1 MGGAITVKS
10 VAGAGSTVDFT
21 VRFDAAP
28 PAASA
33 SADTEQDRET
43 TNTEI
48 GLPIARPGS
57 DGAPPYI
64 LVAED
69 NLVNQTI
76 AARLLERQGFQVEL
90 ARDGCEA
97 VEKFRRKA
105 FEAILM
111 DVQMPEMDG
120 FQATRAIRQIE
131 SAAGGHVPIIAMTAH
146 AMKGDRERCLSGG
159 MDAYI
164 SKPIRP
170 AELVAA
176 IRSLTFAAS
185 ASRPHP

>member
-1 MGGAITVKS
+1 MGGSITMKS

-28 PAASA
+28 TAVSA
-33 SADTEQDRET
+33 EAEQDREST
-43 TNTEI
+43 DLEI
-48 GLPIARPGS
+48 GLPIARRGS
-57 DGAPPYI
+57 DGAPSYI

-76 AARLLERQGFQVEL
+76 ATRLLERRGFQVEL
-90 ARDGCEA
+90 ARDGREA

-120 FQATRAIRQIE
+120 FEATLAIRQIE

-146 AMKGDRERCLSGG
+146 AMKGDRERCLSAG
-159 MDAYI
+159 MDGYI
-164 SKPIRP
+164 SKPVRP

-176 IRSLTFAAS
+176 IRSLTFGTF